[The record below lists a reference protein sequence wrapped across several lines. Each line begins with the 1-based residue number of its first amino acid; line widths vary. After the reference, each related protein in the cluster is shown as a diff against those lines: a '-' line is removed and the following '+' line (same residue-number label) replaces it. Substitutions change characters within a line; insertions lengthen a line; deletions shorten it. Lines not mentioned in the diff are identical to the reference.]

1 MAVKLIAVDMDG
13 TFLNDTKEYD
23 RVRFAG
29 LYSKMKDLGIKFV
42 VASGNQYYQL
52 KSFYGDIQDEISY
65 VAENGAFVVDEGEE
79 VSSVSI
85 PKAHVEAVTRE
96 IAKHDKLST
105 IVCGKESA
113 YVLDHVTEDYFK
125 TIQKFY
131 KRLKRVGNFEDIDDQ
146 ILKFAL
152 SCPAE
157 DTDGLKD
164 FLEDILG
171 EYVTPASSGHGSID
185 LIVPGHH
192 KANGIKQLQ
201 ESWGIEDAETMA
213 FGDGGND
220 LEMLAHAEYSFA
232 MENASD
238 DVKHAAKYSAPNNNM
253 SGVLEVI
260 DQYFKEEGPF
270 K

>member
-1 MAVKLIAVDMDG
+1 MPVKLIAVDMDG

-23 RVRFAG
+23 RKRFDG
-29 LYSKMKDLGIKFV
+29 LYSKMKDRGIKFV

-52 KSFYGDIQDEISY
+52 KSFYGEIQDEISY
-65 VAENGAFVVDEGEE
+65 VAENGAFVVDAGEE

-85 PKAHVEAVTRE
+85 PKSHVAAVTGE
-96 IAKHDKLST
+96 IARHDKLST

-113 YVLDHVTEDYFK
+113 YVLDDVTEEYFNM
-125 TIQKFY
+125 IQKFY
-131 KRLKRVGNFEDIDDQ
+131 RRLKRVESFDDIEDQ
-146 ILKFAL
+146 VLKFAL

-157 DTDGLKD
+157 DTDELKD
-164 FLEDILG
+164 FLGDILG

-192 KANGIKQLQ
+192 KAKGIKELQ
-201 ESWGIEDAETMA
+201 ERWNIKDAETMA

-232 MENASD
+232 MENATD
-238 DVKHAAKYSAPNNNM
+238 DVKQTAKYTAPHNNM
-253 SGVLEVI
+253 SGVLEII
-260 DQYFKEEGPF
+260 DQYFKGEGPF